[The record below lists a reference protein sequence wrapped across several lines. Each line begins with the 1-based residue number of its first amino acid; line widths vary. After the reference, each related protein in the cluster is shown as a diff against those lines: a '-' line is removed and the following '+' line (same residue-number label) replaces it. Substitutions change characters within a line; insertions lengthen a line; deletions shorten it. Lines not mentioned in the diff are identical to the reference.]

1 MIILYKKGFTMRRF
15 TILKNLRTI
24 LILVI
29 LLGFSSIDLSAQQD
43 PHYTQYMYNMNVINP
58 AYAGS
63 RGTLSIGI
71 LGRTQW
77 VGLDGAPKTLTGA
90 IHAPVGK
97 NLGAGFSAII
107 DEVGP
112 VKEQNIYADISYTVS
127 LSEEGRLAFG
137 LKGGVTLFN
146 TNFTNII
153 LPQTPRGADEFFDDN
168 INRTFPNFGAGV
180 YYYNEKFYIGLSAPN
195 FLETLH
201 FEKENNTITRAAE
214 ETHYFLTSGY
224 VFDLS
229 QSTKFKPSV
238 MLKGVQGSPLSVDV
252 SANFLFNDRLEVG
265 ANYRLDDSVSLLAN
279 FGVTP
284 SMRIGYAYDLT
295 TTNLGNY
302 NSGTHEAFLLW
313 DIDFSK
319 KNLKSPRFF

>member
-1 MIILYKKGFTMRRF
+1 MIN
-15 TILKNLRTI
+15 LKYINIQMYREQNIIKSLSFVFI
-24 LILVI
+24 GLF
-29 LLGFSSIDLSAQQD
+29 LGLTSIEVNSQQD
-43 PHYTQYMYNMNVINP
+43 PQYTQYMYNMNVVNP

-63 RGTLSIGI
+63 RGTLSIGL
-71 LGRTQW
+71 LGRVQW
-77 VGLDGAPKTLTGA
+77 AGIEGAPKTVTAA

-97 NLGAGFSAII
+97 NLGAGFSVIA
-107 DEVGP
+107 DQLGP

-137 LKGGVTLFN
+137 LKGGVSLFN
-146 TNFTNII
+146 ADLTSIL
-153 LPQTPRGADEFFDDN
+153 LPQNDLDDLFGFN
-168 INRTFPNFGAGV
+168 LKKTFPNFGAGV
-180 YYYNEKFYIGLSAPN
+180 YYYNEKFYVGLSAPN
-195 FLETLH
+195 FLETVH
-201 FEKENNTITRAAE
+201 FEKQGNSITRASE

-229 QSTKFKPSV
+229 QNLKFKPSV
-238 MLKGVQGSPLSVDV
+238 MLKGVQGAPLSVDV
-252 SANFLFNDRLEVG
+252 STNFLFNDRLEVG
-265 ANYRLDDSVSLLAN
+265 ANYRHDDSVSLLAN

-284 SMRIGYAYDLT
+284 SLRIGFAYDYT

-302 NSGTHEAFLLW
+302 NNGTYEAFLLW